1 MNFKELLEGN
11 SELKKAAIKFVKE
24 LKKNP
29 NSYSYQLTRLT
40 EWGFWTESG
49 GEQMISLDNKM
60 LKKVAN
66 ELSKFIKYAPEHF
79 LVELNDMFDF
89 YEMNESVDSSVV
101 PFKELVEG
109 STIKIDVSR
118 LQGEYSGST
127 GFDDFESFIDQMKQY
142 GMKDKD
148 WSYDGKDGI
157 IVIPAKYEKYTKAW
171 HIKKV

>member
-1 MNFKELLEGN
+1 MNFRELLEGN

-29 NSYSYQLTRLT
+29 NSYSYELTRLT

-79 LVELNDMFDF
+79 LVELNEMFRF
-89 YEMNESVDSSVV
+89 YE
-101 PFKELVEG
+101 
-109 STIKIDVSR
+109 I
-118 LQGEYSGST
+118 
-127 GFDDFESFIDQMKQY
+127 
-142 GMKDKD
+142 
-148 WSYDGKDGI
+148 
-157 IVIPAKYEKYTKAW
+157 
-171 HIKKV
+171 